1 MTLRHCRYLCRLR
14 DRRPCCQSR
23 IFAPHN
29 WNRSELLFVISIG
42 LPGTN
47 LESYCEAAE
56 RPPHPHCGITALLRT
71 HEGTP
76 SMPNLKVGETAPS
89 MDSAEQSLIDRIWTA
104 IDAKD
109 WETARSLLE
118 DGISVMPDSLNL
130 LQLCRQLTNCKT
142 WRPAA

>member
-1 MTLRHCRYLCRLR
+1 
-14 DRRPCCQSR
+14 
-23 IFAPHN
+23 
-29 WNRSELLFVISIG
+29 
-42 LPGTN
+42 
-47 LESYCEAAE
+47 
-56 RPPHPHCGITALLRT
+56 
-71 HEGTP
+71 
-76 SMPNLKVGETAPS
+76 MPNLKVGETAPS